1 MEALVANFIGVAL
14 GIVFGALPGL
24 TAVMGVALLIPLTF
38 GFPAVIA
45 FSALLGMYCGAIYA
59 GSITAILVGTPGT
72 AAAAATMLEGPKFT
86 ARGESLKAL
95 EMTTIASFIGGIFS
109 CIVLATVAPQLAHF
123 ALDFS
128 APEYFSLG
136 IFGLT
141 IVATLSEGALLKGC
155 IAALLGMLISMIG
168 MDPLSGNLRM
178 TFDSPDLINGVS
190 LVPAL
195 VGLYALSQVLVTI
208 EDVFMGRK
216 LSTAEISRKG
226 ISLPDLWANRAA
238 LIRGSLFGTFI
249 GIVPATGSGTA
260 SFAAYSETK
269 RHSKH
274 PELFG
279 KGTLEGIAAT
289 ESANNAVTGGAL
301 IPLLTLGVPGDVVTA
316 IMLGA
321 LMIQGMTPGP
331 LLFQEQG
338 TLVYSIFIALF
349 VSNVFMLLLGCARGG
364 NLRIRL
370 KNVCF
375 RRDLFLE
382 IGKGGLPSL
391 CRQGLASIATIC
403 LNRSAGLYGDAA
415 IAAMSVVS
423 RAMMLAQSALIG
435 FGQGFQPVCGF
446 NYGAGLYHRVK
457 EGFRF
462 CVKWSTVFL
471 TAVSVLG
478 LILAPQII
486 AVFRNDPEVIAFG
499 ARALRLQCLVF
510 PLCGVIVISSMLT
523 QTINKVW
530 QASVLAVARQGLFFI
545 PAVLAL
551 PHIWGELGVQLA
563 QPVSDVCAFALTVP
577 LVLGVLRDMDRQQR
591 LEKIR

>member
-1 MEALVANFIGVAL
+1 MFDMFISAFSSACSMEALVANFIGVAL

-72 AAAAATMLEGPKFT
+72 AAAAATMLEGPALT

-349 VSNVFMLLLGCARGG
+349 VSNVFMLLLGYYAVRLFAKVVLIPGGILMPLVTTLCVVGGYALNNSNFDLAVMAGFGLLGYIMTKARFPLAPLLLAMILSGIIET
-364 NLRIRL
+364 N
-370 KNVCF
+370 F
-375 RRDLFLE
+375 RRAL
-382 IGKGGLPSL
+382 
-391 CRQGLASIATIC
+391 SIS
-403 LNRSAGLYGDAA
+403 NQDF
-415 IAAMSVVS
+415 SVFFT
-423 RAMMLAQSALIG
+423 R
-435 FGQGFQPVCGF
+435 PVCAAFLAISLFILF
-446 NYGAGLYHRVK
+446 NLLWK
-457 EGFRF
+457 EW
-462 CVKWSTVFL
+462 KKY
-471 TAVSVLG
+471 
-478 LILAPQII
+478 
-486 AVFRNDPEVIAFG
+486 
-499 ARALRLQCLVF
+499 RA
-510 PLCGVIVISSMLT
+510 
-523 QTINKVW
+523 
-530 QASVLAVARQGLFFI
+530 ASAA
-545 PAVLAL
+545 
-551 PHIWGELGVQLA
+551 
-563 QPVSDVCAFALTVP
+563 
-577 LVLGVLRDMDRQQR
+577 
-591 LEKIR
+591 

>member
-1 MEALVANFIGVAL
+1 MFDMFISAFSSACSMEALVANFIGVAL

-289 ESANNAVTGGAL
+289 ESANNAVTGATL
-301 IPLLTLGVPGDVVTA
+301 IPLLTLGIPGDGCVAIMLSALMINGLNPGLSLFTEQGDIMYA
-316 IMLGA
+316 IMLGLILVNAFMFVQGKFLTNLFAKVVSVPQEILTPIIVMFCFAGAFSVNKSYFDVLVALVFCAVAWLLRKIDFPAVPILLGLVLGKMAETNFRRA
-321 LMIQGMTPGP
+321 LMVSRGS
-331 LLFQEQG
+331 
-338 TLVYSIFIALF
+338 YSIFVSSPFCIA
-349 VSNVFMLLLGCARGG
+349 
-364 NLRIRL
+364 
-370 KNVCF
+370 
-375 RRDLFLE
+375 FL
-382 IGKGGLPSL
+382 
-391 CRQGLASIATIC
+391 A
-403 LNRSAGLYGDAA
+403 
-415 IAAMSVVS
+415 
-423 RAMMLAQSALIG
+423 
-435 FGQGFQPVCGF
+435 
-446 NYGAGLYHRVK
+446 
-457 EGFRF
+457 
-462 CVKWSTVFL
+462 L
-471 TAVSVLG
+471 TALVIGSV
-478 LILAPQII
+478 
-486 AVFRNDPEVIAFG
+486 AFNKMK
-499 ARALRLQCLVF
+499 ARKKKN
-510 PLCGVIVISSMLT
+510 G
-523 QTINKVW
+523 
-530 QASVLAVARQGLFFI
+530 
-545 PAVLAL
+545 
-551 PHIWGELGVQLA
+551 
-563 QPVSDVCAFALTVP
+563 
-577 LVLGVLRDMDRQQR
+577 
-591 LEKIR
+591 

>member
-1 MEALVANFIGVAL
+1 M
-14 GIVFGALPGL
+14 
-24 TAVMGVALLIPLTF
+24 
-38 GFPAVIA
+38 
-45 FSALLGMYCGAIYA
+45 
-59 GSITAILVGTPGT
+59 
-72 AAAAATMLEGPKFT
+72 AAASPPFSS
-86 ARGESLKAL
+86 ARRVLCPPPRPCLKGRSSPHAGESLKAL

-349 VSNVFMLLLGCARGG
+349 VSNVFMLLLGYYAVRLFAKVVLIPGGILMPLVTTLCVVGGYALNNSNFDLAVMAGFGLLGYIMTKARFPLAPLAPRHDPLRDHRNQLPQGAQHLQSG
-364 NLRIRL
+364 FLRILHPSCLRGVPRHQPLHPVQPALEGMEEVPRRQRRL
-370 KNVCF
+370 
-375 RRDLFLE
+375 
-382 IGKGGLPSL
+382 IP
-391 CRQGLASIATIC
+391 
-403 LNRSAGLYGDAA
+403 
-415 IAAMSVVS
+415 
-423 RAMMLAQSALIG
+423 
-435 FGQGFQPVCGF
+435 QP
-446 NYGAGLYHRVK
+446 L
-457 EGFRF
+457 
-462 CVKWSTVFL
+462 
-471 TAVSVLG
+471 
-478 LILAPQII
+478 
-486 AVFRNDPEVIAFG
+486 
-499 ARALRLQCLVF
+499 
-510 PLCGVIVISSMLT
+510 
-523 QTINKVW
+523 
-530 QASVLAVARQGLFFI
+530 
-545 PAVLAL
+545 
-551 PHIWGELGVQLA
+551 
-563 QPVSDVCAFALTVP
+563 
-577 LVLGVLRDMDRQQR
+577 
-591 LEKIR
+591 